1 MPLPRPILLLVAF
14 SASLLCT
21 ASAADTQPHETSP
34 LKKTATTRKPAP
46 KKIPAEKTTLTPAP
60 TPPGPLPEK
69 VREWFDASTL
79 QRLSLEEAIG
89 LALTNNLDAKIE
101 KTTVA
106 AERARVQFEVGAFD
120 PVFSAQA
127 TRESNR
133 RPENIND
140 LSTSQQALERDR
152 IRAIRE
158 NTNELLAIQGLPRL
172 SIEDT
177 AIGIRSV
184 NFDQQNER
192 FSTSLIQ
199 RTPWG
204 MRVGLFAEANRL
216 YSTFSTNTAP
226 VTAEYQTVAQIQ
238 LVQPLLKDF
247 GPSANLA
254 NLRTARIAKR
264 VSILNWKKQVMSSL
278 QAVITSYF
286 DMVYGV
292 ANVQVRQDAIAAD
305 EKLVQYN
312 QRRLEVGFSQPFD
325 VQQAL
330 AQVSLDKEQ
339 LLATKNVLLERQFAL
354 KRLILPAF
362 QASDPRVFLPAKS
375 RPLPLPP
382 LDRSLWLQ
390 LAFANRPDFQS
401 ALADAEAQDVR
412 LRFAKNQLL
421 PQLDLVASYGLN
433 GLSTT
438 YSEGFNQS
446 LTGHTPSWSVGLTFR
461 VPLGNIQARA
471 QRDLAL
477 AQKEQ
482 ALLRIKQTEL
492 AIGVDIDT
500 VLSRIETNRQS
511 QETARNTRRLF
522 EEAVRIGTRR
532 LEEGQVSNFEL
543 VEQLRR
549 LYDAKS
555 RELAAEAE
563 LNRSISQLWLASGT
577 ILEKLGIQLPEEK

>member
-1 MPLPRPILLLVAF
+1 
-14 SASLLCT
+14 
-21 ASAADTQPHETSP
+21 
-34 LKKTATTRKPAP
+34 
-46 KKIPAEKTTLTPAP
+46 
-60 TPPGPLPEK
+60 
-69 VREWFDASTL
+69 
-79 QRLSLEEAIG
+79 
-89 LALTNNLDAKIE
+89 
-101 KTTVA
+101 
-106 AERARVQFEVGAFD
+106 
-120 PVFSAQA
+120 
-127 TRESNR
+127 
-133 RPENIND
+133 
-140 LSTSQQALERDR
+140 
-152 IRAIRE
+152 
-158 NTNELLAIQGLPRL
+158 
-172 SIEDT
+172 
-177 AIGIRSV
+177 
-184 NFDQQNER
+184 
-192 FSTSLIQ
+192 
-199 RTPWG
+199 
-204 MRVGLFAEANRL
+204 
-216 YSTFSTNTAP
+216 
-226 VTAEYQTVAQIQ
+226 
-238 LVQPLLKDF
+238 
-247 GPSANLA
+247 
-254 NLRTARIAKR
+254 
-264 VSILNWKKQVMSSL
+264 
-278 QAVITSYF
+278 
-286 DMVYGV
+286 
-292 ANVQVRQDAIAAD
+292 
-305 EKLVQYN
+305 
-312 QRRLEVGFSQPFD
+312 
-325 VQQAL
+325 
-330 AQVSLDKEQ
+330 
-339 LLATKNVLLERQFAL
+339 
-354 KRLILPAF
+354 
-362 QASDPRVFLPAKS
+362 
-375 RPLPLPP
+375 
-382 LDRSLWLQ
+382 LWLQ